1 MDTAAAS
8 PGLALAGGVE
18 LCECPP
24 QYNSTSCQDPS
35 IGFYRWY
42 DKNIHKAT
50 ILIQLIGEAKPC
62 DCNNRS
68 SICDIETGYCQNCKE
83 NTGGP
88 HCERCG
94 EGHYGDPAVGPC
106 LSCPCPQPERNF
118 AVSCQVVPG
127 KDPVC
132 FCKPGY
138 TGKYCDRYG

>member
-42 DKNIHKAT
+42 DKNVHTAT
-50 ILIQLIGEAKPC
+50 IVIQLIGEAKPC
-62 DCNNRS
+62 ECNNRS
-68 SICDIETGYCQNCKE
+68 SICDIESGYCQNCE
-83 NTGGP
+83 QNTGG
-88 HCERCG
+88 HYCERCG

-106 LSCPCPQPERNF
+106 LSCPCPHPERNF
-118 AVSCQVVPG
+118 ATSCQVVQG
-127 KDPVC
+127 RDPVC

-138 TGKYCDRYG
+138 TGKYCDR